1 MKRFLNYFWQHGTI
15 AVLMIS
21 MTLTPMLLTTGCTTA
36 QKLAVVQDVQK
47 FIPVITNV
55 ADAVCGFEPSNG
67 ICTGAVASVSASAN
81 VLATALTNYYTAQSS
96 GTVPAGVIAA
106 LNQAITTFEANAS
119 QILDAVHVLNP
130 QLQTEIIA
138 LVTAAQVLLAVIEG
152 LLPTTTGVTLRFSN
166 VQKPANFS
174 LNSFAGDYNSKVKIC
189 QKYMPRNVS
198 LKMVH
203 AHSIFLRVFP
213 GVH

>member
-1 MKRFLNYFWQHGTI
+1 MKTFLKYFWQHGTI
-15 AVLMIS
+15 GLLLVS
-21 MTLTPMLLTTGCTTA
+21 MTLTPMLFTTGCTTA

-67 ICTGAVASVSASAN
+67 ICTGAVASVSASAT

-96 GTVPAGVIAA
+96 GTVPAGIIAA

-138 LVTAAQVLLAVIEG
+138 LVTAAQVLLAVIES
-152 LLPTTTGVTLRFSN
+152 LLPTTSVTLRFTS

-174 LNSFAGDYNSKVKIC
+174 LNSFAGDYNTKVKLA
-189 QKYMPRNVS
+189 QKYMPRNVN

-203 AHSIFLRVFP
+203 VHSIFLRVFP